1 MPHLSFFGVLLG
13 KSGQRVSIGQI
24 LGQSRITL
32 LLFKILQRRRVH
44 LAGEHLPVAIG
55 QVPDLVPLHRYCT
68 LFLQIHRSLR
78 SNLLD

>member
-32 LLFKILQRRRVH
+32 LLFKILQRRRVD

-55 QVPDLVPLHRYCT
+55 QVPDLVSLHSYRT
-68 LFLQIHRSLR
+68 LLLQIHRSLR